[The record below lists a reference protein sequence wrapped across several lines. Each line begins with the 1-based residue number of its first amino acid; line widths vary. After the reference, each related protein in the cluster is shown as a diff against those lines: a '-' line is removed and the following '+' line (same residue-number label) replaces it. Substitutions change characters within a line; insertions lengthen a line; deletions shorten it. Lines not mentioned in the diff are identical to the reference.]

1 MSYIESNV
9 ADARIQNDIQHFSVL
24 LAEMKQNLEN
34 YKRASNSII
43 MTANTNGLGDLKA
56 VEQSDPS
63 TDTEYDIRFRE
74 QQQQYQQKMSE
85 VNSLLDTLASDS
97 QSIKQLV
104 SQNLNSIPEMPVL
117 NPIDEEASSERR
129 ERDLRETIADAYWNI
144 GGATILMGLVG
155 AIYYMRYRR

>member
-34 YKRASNSII
+34 YKRASDSII

>member
-9 ADARIQNDIQHFSVL
+9 ADARIQNDIQHFSML
-24 LAEMKQNLEN
+24 LGEMKQNLEN
-34 YKRASNSII
+34 YKRASDSII
-43 MTANTNGLGDLKA
+43 MTANTNGLGNLKA